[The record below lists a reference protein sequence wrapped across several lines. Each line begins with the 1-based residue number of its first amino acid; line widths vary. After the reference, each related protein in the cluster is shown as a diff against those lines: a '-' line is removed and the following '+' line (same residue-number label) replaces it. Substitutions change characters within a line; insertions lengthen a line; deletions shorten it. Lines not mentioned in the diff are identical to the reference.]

1 MRGRQDSAFSALS
14 RNTLAS
20 ISLLCASGTEW
31 LRKVCPCMSITRSLD
46 PPNNWPQVQEN
57 RSISGG
63 RSGSFFLK
71 TYDNTLL
78 LKTISRKE
86 QKTLISRLVPRL
98 SAHPQQSLL
107 ARIHGLFGVKTSG
120 TASEFVI
127 LMDNILQVPTDIAE
141 TYDLKGSRLN
151 REVGETAAFMPS
163 RTLKDVDFKKRA
175 KQLHLS
181 SLDKDRFAE
190 AVIADISLLSCLH
203 LTDYSILIAIGEYPG
218 DLADLPPYLS
228 RHLFRLEGSRTQV
241 YTMGLID
248 YLETYSFKKKVETA
262 SKRLVAAERDISSMN
277 SQKYA
282 ERFLDMVRSI
292 LDY

>member
-1 MRGRQDSAFSALS
+1 MSSRQGPSS
-14 RNTLAS
+14 RARSRSTQAS
-20 ISLLCASGTEW
+20 TSQPYVNATEW
-31 LRKVCPCMSITRSLD
+31 QRKVCPCMPITRSLD
-46 PPNNWPQVQEN
+46 PPNNWPQVQAN
-57 RSISGG
+57 SSISGG

-78 LKTISRKE
+78 LKTISHKE
-86 QKTLISRLVPRL
+86 QKSLISRLVPEL
-98 SAHPQQSLL
+98 AAHPQRSLL
-107 ARIHGLFGVKTSG
+107 ARIHGVFSVKTSG
-120 TASEFVI
+120 TVPEYVI
-127 LMDNILQVPTDIAE
+127 LMDNILQIPTDIAE

-151 REVGETAAFMPS
+151 REVGETAPFMPS
-163 RTLKDVDFKKRA
+163 RTLKDVDFMKRA

-181 SLDKDRFAE
+181 RLDKDRFAE

-203 LTDYSILIAIGEYPG
+203 LTDYSMLVAIGEYPG

-241 YTMGLID
+241 YCIGLID
-248 YLETYSFKKKVETA
+248 YLETYSFKKRVETA
-262 SKRLVAAERDISSMN
+262 SKRLVAAEKDISSMS